1 MKKIFTILI
10 LSLLLSYIY
19 CGDSCSLEYET
30 AKGPN
35 DCKKVVLDDDDREK
49 GYTHCCY
56 IELKYKGENTKGCVP
71 LSENDYK
78 DIDEAEKKVNNMDD
92 FDEAQIDCYSYY
104 LKIGLLSLLF
114 IIF

>member
-1 MKKIFTILI
+1 MKNIFTILI

-19 CGDSCSLEYET
+19 FVDSCNLDYDN
-30 AKGPN
+30 ANGPN
-35 DCKKVVLDDDDREK
+35 DCKKVVLDDEDRKE

-56 IELKYKGENTKGCVP
+56 AEVKSNGVKEKGCVS
-71 LSENDYK
+71 LTENDYK